1 MVRRLPSLTA
11 LKAFEAAARHQS
23 FTRAADELFVTQAAV
38 SRQIR
43 ELEEA
48 LGRPLFHR
56 LHRRVELTEAGA
68 TLAAA
73 TAHAFE
79 GIEAAVLRIGG
90 GMPESLLQIS
100 VEPPFAMQWLLP
112 RLGRFNQRHPEI
124 DVMLDPDFA
133 IVDLTGSGAEL
144 AIRYSDDQT
153 SWPGTES
160 HPLAE
165 IWGAPVLAP
174 GLLSR
179 GPPLEGPGDL
189 VHYTLLHEEDREYWA
204 RWFREAGLPDLAVRR
219 GPVFTDAT
227 LAIEAA
233 VLGQGVVLG
242 DPILTGDDVA
252 AGRLAQPLP
261 QTSCFGAYWLV
272 TPEGGP
278 QSPGAIA
285 FARWLLDE
293 MAAFRM
299 ARGIALPAA

>member
-68 TLAAA
+68 MLASA
-73 TAHAFE
+73 TTHAFE

-90 GMPESLLQIS
+90 GTPESLLQIS

-124 DVMLDPDFA
+124 DVVLDPDFDL
-133 IVDLTGSGAEL
+133 VDLSGSGAEL
-144 AIRYSDDQT
+144 AIRYSDDET

-174 GLLSR
+174 SLLAQ
-179 GPPLEGPGDL
+179 GPPLETPADL

-219 GPVFTDAT
+219 GPVFRDAT

-252 AGRLAQPLP
+252 AGRLAQPLA
-261 QTSCFGAYWLV
+261 QIACFGAYWLV

-285 FARWLLDE
+285 FARWLLEE
-293 MAAFRM
+293 MATFRS
-299 ARGIALPAA
+299 ARGIALPAV

>member
-1 MVRRLPSLTA
+1 MARRLPSLTA

-73 TAHAFE
+73 TARAFE
-79 GIEAAVLRIGG
+79 GIEAAVLRIGRG
-90 GMPESLLQIS
+90 TPESLLQIS

-112 RLGRFNQRHPEI
+112 RLGRFNLRHPEI
-124 DVMLDPDFA
+124 DVVLDPEFA

-144 AIRYSDDQT
+144 AIRYSDDQS
-153 SWPGTES
+153 SWSGTES
-160 HPLAE
+160 HPLAQV
-165 IWGAPVLAP
+165 WGAPVLSP
-174 GLLSR
+174 RLLGQ
-179 GPPLEGPGDL
+179 GPPLEGPADL

-204 RWFREAGLPDLAVRR
+204 RWFRDAGLPDLAVRR
-219 GPVFTDAT
+219 GPVFKDAT

-252 AGRLAQPLP
+252 AGRLVQPLP
-261 QTSCFGAYWLV
+261 QSSCFGAYWLV
-272 TPEGGP
+272 TPDGGP
-278 QSPGAIA
+278 QSAGASS
-285 FARWLLDE
+285 FAAWLLDE
-293 MAAFRM
+293 MASFRA
-299 ARGIALPAA
+299 ARGIALPPA

>member
-1 MVRRLPSLTA
+1 MARRLPSLTA

-43 ELEEA
+43 ELEAA

-56 LHRRVELTEAGA
+56 LHRKVELTEAGA

-79 GIEAAVLRIGG
+79 RIEAAVLRIGG
-90 GMPESLLQIS
+90 GTPESLLQIS

-124 DVMLDPDFA
+124 DVVLDPDFA

-174 GLLSR
+174 GLLGR

-204 RWFREAGLPDLAVRR
+204 RWFRDAGLPDLAVRR
-219 GPVFTDAT
+219 GPVFKDAT

-233 VLGQGVVLG
+233 ILGQGVVLG

-293 MAAFRM
+293 MAAFRT
-299 ARGIALPAA
+299 ARSIALPAA